1 MISLLPPLPLWLK
14 TSSTLTVKLQIV
26 FNIYYASATLQ
37 SVSFVLFPHIFQMI
51 AYVDAIF

>member
-26 FNIYYASATLQ
+26 FSIYYASATLQ
-37 SVSFVLFPHIFQMI
+37 SVSFVLSPHIFQMDV
-51 AYVDAIF
+51 YVDAIF